1 MAINRFQ
8 NPNPK
13 TEQKSF
19 SERDQLTDEAAREE
33 IELNQQADSSHMDTT
48 EWRSDLAA
56 YVKMRIL
63 IVDDE
68 PANVALL
75 EDILGNQGYTHLKS
89 TTDSRRVSELC
100 REFDPDLILLDLFMP
115 HLDGFA
121 VLDSLRADRSEV
133 YLPIIVLTADVNEE
147 TKRRALHGGA
157 TDFLHKPFDYI
168 EVLLRIRNLLETRR
182 IHQVLDNRRVALE
195 EAVGARTSE
204 LQAVQAAFLDCAKRF
219 RRDLENAQGKVNV

>member
-1 MAINRFQ
+1 
-8 NPNPK
+8 
-13 TEQKSF
+13 
-19 SERDQLTDEAAREE
+19 
-33 IELNQQADSSHMDTT
+33 MDTT

-75 EDILGNQGYTHLKS
+75 EDILGNQGYTDLKS

-115 HLDGFA
+115 HVDGFA

-168 EVLLRIRNLLETRR
+168 EVLLRIRNLLETRC
-182 IHQVLDNRRVALE
+182 IHQLLDNRRAALE
-195 EAVGARTSE
+195 DAVHARTSE
-204 LQAVQAAFLDCAKRF
+204 LHAAQAA
-219 RRDLENAQGKVNV
+219 LEKVQGKISG

>member
-1 MAINRFQ
+1 
-8 NPNPK
+8 
-13 TEQKSF
+13 
-19 SERDQLTDEAAREE
+19 
-33 IELNQQADSSHMDTT
+33 MDTT
-48 EWRSDLAA
+48 EWRSDLVA

-75 EDILGNQGYTHLKS
+75 EDILGNQGYTDLKS

-115 HLDGFA
+115 HVDGFA

-182 IHQVLDNRRVALE
+182 IHQLLDNRRAALE
-195 EAVGARTSE
+195 DAVHARTSE
-204 LQAVQAAFLDCAKRF
+204 LQAARAA
-219 RRDLENAQGKVNV
+219 LEKVQGKIIAE